1 MARPLRIQY
10 RDAYYHVTCRG
21 NDRRSI
27 YRDDADRELFLEKLK
42 ASLEIYGVAVHAYV
56 LMGNHFHLL
65 VQTPKANL
73 SEFMRHFNIAYT
85 VAYNRRH
92 NRVGHLYQGR
102 YKAILVEGDSYLLE
116 LSRYLHLNPIRIKP
130 HKGKGSAEQRRVLG
144 KYRWSSLGGY
154 LKPHERESWVN
165 YDEVLGQVGG
175 SRNRYRQF
183 IEEGIKGGYDT
194 PWEKLQGQVAL
205 GREEFLRRLKRKTN
219 GTASSRE
226 QPSMKALEAVNP
238 EEVLRKVSR
247 ELRINT
253 EEVVGKR
260 PARRDYR
267 ALVMEMM
274 YRYGRVG
281 QGEIGSRMGG
291 LDYST
296 VSRERK
302 RLRERMAVDRELK
315 RLVEKAER
323 GLSESLPG

>member
-10 RDAYYHVTCRG
+10 RDAFYYVTCRG

-27 YRDDADRELFLEKLK
+27 YRDDSDRELFLEKLK
-42 ASLEIYGVAVHAYV
+42 ASLEIYGVALHAYV

-85 VAYNRRH
+85 GSYNRRH
-92 NRVGHLYQGR
+92 KRVGHLYQGR
-102 YKAILVEGDSYLLE
+102 YKAILVEGDTYLLE

-130 HKGKGSAEQRRVLG
+130 HKGKGYNEQWRVLE
-144 KYRWSSLGGY
+144 KYRWSSLRGY
-154 LKPHERESWVN
+154 LKAIERESWVN

-175 SRNRYRQF
+175 SRSRYSQF
-183 IEEGIKGGYDT
+183 IEEGIEGGYDT
-194 PWEKLQGQVAL
+194 PWEKLKGQVIL
-205 GREEFLRRLKRKTN
+205 GREEFVRKLKGKAN
-219 GTASSRE
+219 GKVSPRE
-226 QPSMKALEAVNP
+226 QPSMKVLEAVSP

-247 ELRINT
+247 KLGIKT
-253 EEVVGKR
+253 EELLGKR

-274 YRYGRVG
+274 YRHGRTG
-281 QGEIGSRMGG
+281 QGESGRRMGR

-302 RLRERMAVDRELK
+302 RLRERIAADRELR

-323 GLSESLPG
+323 SLNQR

>member
-27 YRDDADRELFLEKLK
+27 YRDDSDRELFLEKLK
-42 ASLEIYGVAVHAYV
+42 VSLEIYGVAVHAYV
-56 LMGNHFHLL
+56 LMGNHFHFLI
-65 VQTPKANL
+65 QTPKANL

-102 YKAILVEGDSYLLE
+102 YKAILVEGDIYLLE

-130 HKGKGSAEQRRVLG
+130 HKGKGYAEQLKVLE
-144 KYRWSSLGGY
+144 KYRWSSLRGY
-154 LKPHERESWVN
+154 LKASERESWVN

-194 PWEKLQGQVAL
+194 PWEKLRGQVVL
-205 GREEFLRRLKRKTN
+205 GRDEFVRKLKGKIN
-219 GTASSRE
+219 GKASSRE
-226 QPSMKALEAVNP
+226 QPSMKVLEAVSP

-247 ELRINT
+247 KLGIKT
-253 EEVVGKR
+253 EELVGKR
-260 PARRDYR
+260 SARRDYR

-281 QGEIGSRMGG
+281 QGEIGRLVGG

-302 RLRERMAVDRELK
+302 RLREKMAVDRKLR
-315 RLVEKAER
+315 RLADKAER
-323 GLSESLPG
+323 GLNQR

>member
-27 YRDDADRELFLEKLK
+27 YRDDSDRELFLEKLQ
-42 ASLEIYGVAVHAYV
+42 ASLEIYGVALHAYV

-85 VAYNRRH
+85 GAYNRRH

-102 YKAILVEGDSYLLE
+102 YKAILVEGDIYLLE

-130 HKGKGSAEQRRVLG
+130 HKGKGFAEQWRVLE
-144 KYRWSSLGGY
+144 KYRWSSLRGY
-154 LKPHERESWVN
+154 LKATEKESWVK

-175 SRNRYRQF
+175 SRSRYRQF
-183 IEEGIKGGYDT
+183 IEEGIERGYDT
-194 PWEKLQGQVAL
+194 PWENLKAQMVL
-205 GREEFLRRLKRKTN
+205 GREEFVRKLKGKTN
-219 GTASSRE
+219 GKPSPRE
-226 QPSMKALEAVNP
+226 QPSMKVLEAVSP
-238 EEVLRKVSR
+238 DEVLRKMSR
-247 ELRINT
+247 ELGVKT
-253 EEVVGKR
+253 EELVGKR
-260 PARRDYR
+260 TARRDYR
-267 ALVMEMM
+267 ALVMEMI
-274 YRYGRVG
+274 YRHGRVG
-281 QGEIGSRMGG
+281 QVEIGRRMGG

-302 RLRERMAVDRELK
+302 RLREKMAVDRDLK

-323 GLSESLPG
+323 SLNQR